1 MEPHQPQVC
10 PPPGSGARR
19 ALCIV
24 SLAGCARS
32 APVAL
37 PLLALVA
44 GCGGLGSSSP
54 LALEI
59 ELSEAIPTVATA
71 RGSVSDGASAE
82 VLVTF
87 GEPSSAEVRRV
98 TAIPDEG
105 GEFEVILLGM
115 KPNRE
120 YSVVA
125 SVGSEPDAESSDE
138 VLVSTGGLP
147 GGLPSLIPDGDLW
160 DPERSDAGFLYTS
173 LMPGAPLILDGEGEV
188 VWWHELDVDHMHI
201 VSRLL
206 PTRDGR
212 SLLYLVWT
220 TRQHGGVESDLRML
234 VRTSHD
240 GAEVDTTPLPM
251 AHHDFVELPDG
262 SVAVIMYDPREI
274 DGLLV
279 AGDRIVEVAP
289 DGSER
294 TVWSVWDHVPWDPEL
309 SFEGGEVWGH
319 CNALRFDEDDDA
331 YTLSCRNFSTLYR
344 IDRTTGALLWR
355 IGRTDGDFL
364 LVGDGD
370 ATWFQN
376 QHQFRL
382 EGERLLVFDNGI
394 QGGTDTRVAEFAL
407 DTGAMEAEQVW
418 SHQPEPPLGV
428 YAYGDVHRLPSGN
441 TLIDWGSAG
450 RLDEVAPDGT
460 IVRRLDVEMGA
471 GFGYMTW
478 AADLEGE
485 P

>member
-1 MEPHQPQVC
+1 M
-10 PPPGSGARR
+10 
-19 ALCIV
+19 
-24 SLAGCARS
+24 LAVLMGI
-32 APVAL
+32 
-37 PLLALVA
+37 A
-44 GCGGLGSSSP
+44 GCGGIGSPPP
-54 LALEI
+54 LELEI

-71 RGSVSDGASAE
+71 RGSVAAGPPTE
-82 VLVTF
+82 VQVTF
-87 GEPSSAEVRRV
+87 GEASSEAVRRV
-98 TAIPDEG
+98 TAIPDER
-105 GEFEVILLGM
+105 GEFEVVLLGM

-120 YSVVA
+120 YSVAA
-125 SVGSEPDAESSDE
+125 SVGREPDDESSDV

-147 GGLPSLIPDGDLW
+147 GDMPSVSLDNAHW

-206 PTRDGR
+206 PARDGR

-364 LVGDGD
+364 LTGDGE
-370 ATWFQN
+370 ATWFRN

-382 EGERLLVFDNGI
+382 DGDALLVFDNGE

-407 DTGAMEAEQVW
+407 DFGAMEAELVW
-418 SHQPEPPLGV
+418 THHPDPPLGV
-428 YAYGDVHRLPSGN
+428 YAYGDVCRLPSGN
-441 TLIDWGSAG
+441 TLIDWGAAG
-450 RLDEVAPDGT
+450 RLDEVAPDGA
-460 IVRRLDVEMGA
+460 IVRRVDVELGA
-471 GFGYMTW
+471 GLGYMTW
-478 AADLEGE
+478 AEELGGE
-485 P
+485 L